1 MSRFLKVLAGGVLGI
16 AVLAGAYFAF
26 QTGIVAGAMSMFERK
41 NEFVPPPPPEVTY
54 ANPVRQKVADY
65 IEFTGTTRA
74 TARVDLRA
82 QVSGKL
88 KAINFND
95 GDLVEAG
102 QVLFEIESAPFDA
115 EVLAADAQLQKAQAN
130 LQLAKANLDRI
141 TTLYHRNVA
150 TKQEYDV
157 QVAEKATAA
166 AEVAVAEA
174 AKTKAVLEQS
184 YTKIEAPIA
193 GRIGRHLVDIGNL
206 VQAEQTLL
214 ATIESIHPI
223 HAYFYLSEREL
234 LRFMEMLRQDKLPDP
249 EASPPKLQMGLANEE
264 GFPHTGTLDYREFGV
279 DPDTGTIARR
289 AVFQNPDN
297 ILIPGLF
304 VRLRAKIGEA
314 QYQWLIEEQAL
325 GSDQKGDFLLIVGEE
340 DKIEKRYVELGI
352 SVEDMRVILEGLEG
366 GERVVVNGLQRALPN
381 AQVTPKELIRPEQ
394 PESPTTPAES
404 SEEPIADSEDKTP
417 ESPKP
422 MTRPVATA
430 KEE

>member
-1 MSRFLKVLAGGVLGI
+1 MSRYFKMLAGGILGI

-26 QTGIVAGAMSMFERK
+26 QTGIVAGAMSIFERK
-41 NEFVPPPPPEVTY
+41 NEFVPPPPPEVTV
-54 ANPVRQKVADY
+54 ARPLRQTVADY

-88 KAINFND
+88 KEINFED

-102 QVLFEIESAPFDA
+102 QVLFEIESDPFDA
-115 EVLAADAQLQKAQAN
+115 EVLAAEAQLQKAQAN
-130 LQLAKANLDRI
+130 SQLAEANLDRV
-141 TTLYHRNVA
+141 TTLYHRGVA

-166 AEVAVAEA
+166 ADVAVAEA
-174 AKTKAVLEQS
+174 AKTKVRLEQS
-184 YTKIEAPIA
+184 YTKIEAPIS
-193 GRIGRHLVDIGNL
+193 GRIGRHLVDKGNL

-234 LRFMEMLRQDKLPDP
+234 LRFMEMLRENKLPDP
-249 EASPPKLQMGLANEE
+249 ESSPPELKMGLTNEK
-264 GFPHTGTLDYREFGV
+264 GFPHTGKLDYREFGV
-279 DPDTGTIARR
+279 DPATGTIARR
-289 AVFQNPDN
+289 AVFENPDN

-304 VRLRAKIGEA
+304 VRLRAQIGEE
-314 QYQWLIEEQAL
+314 QFQWLVDERAV
-325 GSDQKGDFLLIVGEE
+325 GSDQKGDFLLIVGDE
-340 DKIEKRYVELGI
+340 DKVEKRYVELGI
-352 SVEDMRVILEGLEG
+352 SVEDMRVIVEGLEG

-381 AQVTPKELIRPEQ
+381 AQVTPKELDRP
-394 PESPTTPAES
+394 SPTTPAES
-404 SEEPIADSEDKTP
+404 PEEPIADSEDKTP